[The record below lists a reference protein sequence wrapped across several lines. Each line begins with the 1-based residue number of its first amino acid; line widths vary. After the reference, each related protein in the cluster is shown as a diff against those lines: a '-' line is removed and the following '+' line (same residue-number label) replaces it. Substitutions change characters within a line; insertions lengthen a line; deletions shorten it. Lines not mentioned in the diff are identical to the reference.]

1 MLARK
6 FTNQENST
14 GWKTLII
21 LDQKEEYST
30 SETIKQKN
38 KQIKQW
44 QQWH

>member
-6 FTNQENST
+6 FTNQENSKD
-14 GWKTLII
+14 WITLII

-30 SETIKQKN
+30 SETNKLKN
-38 KQIKQW
+38 KQTKQW